1 MAVLRYV
8 LKKSFRSTKLPFS
21 KPSQALPS
29 PIYINNY
36 AVVLK
41 SAITV
46 LCSIYTNNLCD
57 YLKVRQVLLQH
68 KIKAV
73 LVRL

>member
-36 AVVLK
+36 AVVFK

-46 LCSIYTNNLCD
+46 LLWLIG
-57 YLKVRQVLLQH
+57 
-68 KIKAV
+68 
-73 LVRL
+73 

>member
-36 AVVLK
+36 AVVFK

-46 LCSIYTNNLCD
+46 LLWLLYNPH
-57 YLKVRQVLLQH
+57 LLQVNSGSST
-68 KIKAV
+68 AT
-73 LVRL
+73 RLALTKLY